1 MAALRLRFPARDI
14 ARWAS
19 RYAFPSESAA
29 ERRIGA
35 AARRRGYLTR
45 KEFLAICRW
54 KTPRSTPRC
63 ASNGSAVIKSVTR
76 RAFAADD
83 EELKITLLRR
93 LSGVGWP
100 TASVILHFCDRRRY
114 PILDY
119 RALWSLGVNRPP
131 TYTFRFWLQYVTYVR
146 NLSTRTGHDM
156 RTIDLALWQY
166 SKEHQRRTSSQGDLK
181 RQSVASGPGDVTGR
195 LRSRKLADGRIVPR
209 RGTVERFG
217 RRGS

>member
-19 RYAFPSESAA
+19 RYAVPSESEA

-63 ASNGSAVIKSVTR
+63 ASNRPAVIKSVTR
-76 RAFAADD
+76 GAFAADD
-83 EELKITLLRR
+83 EEMKITLLRR

-119 RALWSLGVNRPP
+119 RALWSLGCARPP
-131 TYTFRFWLQYVTYVR
+131 AYTFTFWLEYVTYVR

-166 SKEHQRRTSSQGDLK
+166 SKEHQRPASSK
-181 RQSVASGPGDVTGR
+181 AT
-195 LRSRKLADGRIVPR
+195 
-209 RGTVERFG
+209 
-217 RRGS
+217 